1 MSLNSGNVKVVYK
14 ERGQTPLEC
23 INELKKS
30 DPNLAFLPLTYAGR
44 LDPLAE
50 GILLILQGEECLKK
64 DDYLQLEKEYELTIL
79 LGFGTDTYD
88 LLGKIRKDLVVNS
101 ESILNEKEKLG
112 YESKEDISL
121 GYDSSIETIVE
132 RIIPRFVGRIKQS
145 YPPYSSRTV
154 NGKPLYKWARENKLN
169 EITIPTQDVLV
180 DSITILDDGY
190 INGKEL
196 LQKIEKDISL
206 IKGDFRQPE
215 ILALWFEVLKNKE
228 EEKYRTLRLK
238 IKCGSGVYV
247 RAIAN
252 DIGALLGVPALA
264 LSIKRT
270 RVGEYT
276 LD

>member
-1 MSLNSGNVKVVYK
+1 MSLNKENVKIIYK
-14 ERGQTPLEC
+14 KRGQTPLEC
-23 INELKKS
+23 INELKKNDS
-30 DPNLAFLPLTYAGR
+30 NLAHMPLTYAGR

-50 GILLILQGEECLKK
+50 GVLLILQGEECLKK
-64 DDYLQLEKEYELTIL
+64 DDYLKLEKEYEVTVL
-79 LGFGTDTYD
+79 LGFRTDTYD
-88 LLGKIRKDLVVNS
+88 LLGKVSQDLSVNS
-101 ESILNEKEKLG
+101 ESILIDEKLG
-112 YESKEDISL
+112 YGTENGQNKF
-121 GYDSSIETIVE
+121 GYDASIETIIE
-132 RIIPRFVGRIKQS
+132 KIIPRFVGRIKQS

-169 EITIPTQDVLV
+169 EIVIPTQDVLV
-180 DSITILDDGY
+180 DSIEVLDEGY
-190 INGKEL
+190 INGQEL

-215 ILALWFEVLKNKE
+215 ILALWFEILGGKDSEN
-228 EEKYRTLRLK
+228 YRTLKLK

-252 DIGALLGVPALA
+252 DIGVLLGVPSLA

-270 RVGEYT
+270 RVGEYI